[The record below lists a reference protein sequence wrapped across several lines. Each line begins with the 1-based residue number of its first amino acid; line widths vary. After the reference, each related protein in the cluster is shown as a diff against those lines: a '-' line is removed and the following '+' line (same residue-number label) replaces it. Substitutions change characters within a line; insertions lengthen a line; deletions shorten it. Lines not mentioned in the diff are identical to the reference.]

1 MRRSPLRAS
10 AGRYGWFI
18 LVLLLCTSVPSPG
31 SGQPNPERSPPTGAL
46 GSGSRAATVAKVSWP
61 DIIRAVDQHPRIAAQ
76 AFQID
81 AARGAVGAAGAVP
94 NPSVDATVGRG
105 DARAGDESRTEWGL
119 ELSLPLGWL
128 AQRRPKIEAA
138 EAEASVT
145 VAESGVLRRDV
156 ILELRTLFWT
166 LAYDQARVAALEDLG
181 GQTAD
186 LVRSIKRRVETGEV
200 RPSEATRIEIELER
214 VTSDLEA
221 ARSSLHARQ
230 AQLKLWFAGANNQ
243 ELVIEADIASVPSTL
258 DLDTALAEAR
268 SRHPSIEAARARV
281 RALTA
286 AVDVEK
292 MARLPSVAI
301 KGFTIDELDRR
312 AVGGGLAVDV
322 PLWNWNAGRIAQAKA
337 QLEAGRK
344 RLEYE
349 AREIESS
356 IIEAQGAC
364 LAASHTAVRYMD
376 RILPR
381 SEAAASTMERT
392 YQLGEASLL
401 EVIDARRVLVETR
414 RQYLAALL
422 QSQLDCSR
430 LNALA
435 GQDES
440 L

>member
-1 MRRSPLRAS
+1 M
-10 AGRYGWFI
+10 
-18 LVLLLCTSVPSPG
+18 
-31 SGQPNPERSPPTGAL
+31 
-46 GSGSRAATVAKVSWP
+46 AAAVVKVSWP
-61 DIIRAVDQHPRIAAQ
+61 DIIRAADQHPRIAAQ
-76 AFQID
+76 RFRID
-81 AARGAVGAAGAVP
+81 AARSAVGAAGAAP

-128 AQRRPKIEAA
+128 AQRRPKVEAA

-145 VAESGVLRRDV
+145 VAESAVLRRDV
-156 ILELRTLFWT
+156 LLELRTLFWN
-166 LAYDQARVAALEDLG
+166 LAYDQALVAALEDLS

-186 LVRSIKRRVETGEV
+186 IVRSIKRRVETGEV
-200 RPSEATRIEIELER
+200 RPSEETRIEIEFER
-214 VTSDLEA
+214 VTSELEA
-221 ARSSLHARQ
+221 ARSSLRARQ
-230 AQLKLWFAGANNQ
+230 KQLTLWVVGADGQ
-243 ELVIEADIASVPSTL
+243 ELKVEADITSVPSAL

-268 SRHPSIEAARARV
+268 SSHPSLEAARARV
-281 RALTA
+281 RALA
-286 AVDVEK
+286 SEVDVEN

-301 KGFTIDELDRR
+301 KGFTAEELDRS
-312 AVGGGLAVDV
+312 AFGGGVAIDL

-337 QLEAGRK
+337 QLEAGKK
-344 RLEYE
+344 RLESE

-364 LAASHTAVRYMD
+364 LTAATTAVRYKA

-381 SEAAASTMERT
+381 SESAASTMERT

-401 EVIDARRVLVETR
+401 EVIDARRVLVEMR

-435 GQDES
+435 GKDE
-440 L
+440 